1 MQVSEGR
8 GGLVRTVERGGDG
21 LQSRLQ
27 DMRIA
32 FGESLDDVSSV
43 SLHASARSEFESAST
58 QTMPTVTPPT
68 PAPAHSWKTE
78 TMFTPADLDHDGK
91 LQASSVMR
99 RAFDAVFGASRSGA
113 LASTDP
119 SNALSN
125 APLRRYAAEFE
136 APVSP
141 GDAAVV
147 TVFLPH
153 TDHVSRRLVRVCFTI
168 DVAAPPAPVDAAAAA
183 ADAAAA
189 DGDSAAAGDS
199 ADANDGTAHAA
210 FAKDGDVIRA
220 SSDIDATT
228 RVCTL
233 HRGAA
238 LQTINRSE
246 ALTHVPPASAVAG
259 GIARASA
266 VAGGIARVSATSTVG
281 VNVAAISTAL
291 AQRVARG
298 FVDLELSSEQSKL

>member
-27 DMRIA
+27 EMRIA
-32 FGESLDDVSSV
+32 FGEPLDDVSSV
-43 SLHASARSEFESAST
+43 SLHESARSEFESASI
-58 QTMPTVTPPT
+58 QMMPTVTPPT

-91 LQASSVMR
+91 LPASSVMR

-113 LASTDP
+113 LASTDL

-153 TDHVSRRLVRVCFTI
+153 TNHVSRRLVRVCFTI
-168 DVAAPPAPVDAAAAA
+168 DVVAPPAPVDAAAA
-183 ADAAAA
+183 
-189 DGDSAAAGDS
+189 GDSAAA
-199 ADANDGTAHAA
+199 ADAAHANDGTAHAATEKDVDAHAA

-220 SSDIDATT
+220 PSDVDATT

-238 LQTINRSE
+238 LETINRNE
-246 ALTHVPPASAVAG
+246 ALTHVLPALAVAG
-259 GIARASA
+259 SIARASA
-266 VAGGIARVSATSTVG
+266 TSTAG